1 MARPKKKKCENAYNL
16 QDSEYREILNLGNK
30 ELISRASL
38 EYANWQAV
46 ESLKKEDASLQAV
59 SSQIKAMEDAI
70 KEHDEYLEIKD
81 KLDTKFEELADES
94 LGTYK
99 EEKKNLMEPYKED
112 INRFKGCFKAAMD
125 EVNRRKKEGLLV
137 VEGKIV

>member
-16 QDSEYREILNLGNK
+16 QDSEYHEILNLGNK

-46 ESLKKEDASLQAV
+46 ESMKKEDASLQAV

-94 LGTYK
+94 LCTYK